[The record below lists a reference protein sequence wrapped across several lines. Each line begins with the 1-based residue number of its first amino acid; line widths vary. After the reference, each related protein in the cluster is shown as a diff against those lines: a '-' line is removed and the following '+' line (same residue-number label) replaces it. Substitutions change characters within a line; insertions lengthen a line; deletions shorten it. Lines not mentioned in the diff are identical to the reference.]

1 MKTNKP
7 DSGFWSYAHPRI
19 RRIASYYSCE
29 ALPFRSSVTRFK
41 SCHSKRSFSSCTAA
55 NEKYISQDVA
65 KHTGFDYCTS
75 NQVFG
80 LATGSSVARFKPRH
94 SKHGFSSCAAAN
106 EKYISQDVAKHT
118 GFDYCTSNQVFDL
131 ATGSRIARFKPRH
144 SQQSFSSCAAA
155 KLCFVSPRHSQQ
167 SFSSCAHPHTRSI
180 ASRLAAGSS
189 VARFKPASGFTLLEV
204 MVALAI
210 FAIAAVVVTKVGMQ
224 YTQSTANAILR
235 TKAQF
240 VAMNEAAQMEI
251 NKQWLIGTESKQI
264 TSQGETW
271 QIDKRSE
278 STISPNV
285 QRVEIQVSLFNNE
298 QGKVESGITNIVFFN
313 YPQQVKTQ

>member
-41 SCHSKRSFSSCTAA
+41 SCHSKHSS
-55 NEKYISQDVA
+55 
-65 KHTGFDYCTS
+65 
-75 NQVFG
+75 
-80 LATGSSVARFKPRH
+80 
-94 SKHGFSSCAAAN
+94 SSCAR
-106 EKYISQDVAKHT
+106 T
-118 GFDYCTSNQVFDL
+118 
-131 ATGSRIARFKPRH
+131 
-144 SQQSFSSCAAA
+144 
-155 KLCFVSPRHSQQ
+155 KLCFVSPRHSKH
-167 SFSSCAHPHTRSI
+167 SFSSYAHPHTRSI

-210 FAIAAVVVTKVGMQ
+210 FAIAAVAVTKVGMQ

-251 NKQWLIGTESKQI
+251 NKQWLTGTESKQI

-271 QIDKRSE
+271 QIDKSSE